1 MRSIAMR
8 NPWYHYTDSGKFSFF
23 GGAIIIGALIY
34 DYIFGNLPKDFD
46 ALSSDLL
53 YGAFGFGL
61 IYYGFKQK
69 IPKNDFSVGQKYEVI
84 KISQFGT
91 QTYGPYNTRAEAEVA
106 VEKFEDNLF
115 DESFYEIKVA
125 SAEKYN
131 DKH

>member
-1 MRSIAMR
+1 MR
-8 NPWYHYTDSGKFSFF
+8 NPWYHYTDSGKFMFF

-69 IPKNDFSVGQKYEVI
+69 IPENDFSVGQKYEVI

-106 VEKFEDNLF
+106 VEKFKDNLF